1 MGVGFDVLEAA
12 HIFPRAREVTWNR
25 NNYGNIWIT
34 DTTPTSQIGQN
45 RIYSPQ
51 NGLLLKS
58 DIHIAFDLYALAI
71 DPNVSFYSLL

>member
-51 NGLLLKS
+51 NGLLLRS
-58 DIHIAFDLYALAI
+58 DIHKLFDRYGFAI
-71 DPNVSFYSLL
+71 DPNVGIYSLL